1 MDKAGAPVMKPT
13 WQIEGSFGAEP
24 PNDPMEYSMI
34 ISVRDERN
42 EEVARHVVNVGS
54 VHGNERRTFTLSIE
68 TSEKRKS

>member
-13 WQIEGSFGAEP
+13 WRIEGNFGAEP

-42 EEVARHVVNVGS
+42 EEIARHVVNVGQIQ
-54 VHGNERRTFTLSIE
+54 GNERRTFTLSIE
-68 TSEKRKS
+68 TSEKK